1 MARGRDRLQTFNNTK
16 GRQMRKTKRVAMPG
30 RGRSSRNDAVAV
42 PPEPV
47 PSVPALISVARS
59 SVLGPIWE
67 PPALPVPRPS
77 LPARAIAEISRPI
90 AEPPQ
95 LPTVPL
101 PALSPPRVSCAT
113 VETNAG
119 VWVPPDPAMPR
130 FRPRVVFCID
140 RTASRQ
146 DSFKPAKRLTDA
158 VLGALP
164 GELELSLAS
173 FGGEEVTFS
182 PWTIDPA
189 RVRKVAAGLRC
200 KAGYTQLLKVLRGV
214 LEIDAVRCVVHV
226 GDMFEED
233 AHAAADMAAE
243 LARRGIRV
251 IVLHDTSLRGAN
263 FSPEA
268 HDDARAVFQMLAQRT
283 GGVLLP
289 FDITALE
296 ELAKL
301 MEALAVLT
309 VGGTEMLKEQE
320 PVMPAAR
327 ELLRLLP
334 PPRH

>member
-1 MARGRDRLQTFNNTK
+1 
-16 GRQMRKTKRVAMPG
+16 MRKTKRVALPG
-30 RGRSSRNDAVAV
+30 RGRSSRNDAVSV

-59 SVLGPIWE
+59 SALGPIWE

-90 AEPPQ
+90 AEPPE
-95 LPTVPL
+95 L
-101 PALSPPRVSCAT
+101 PAVPPPRVSRAT

-119 VWVPPDPAMPR
+119 VWVPPDPAMQR
-130 FRPRVVFCID
+130 FRPRVMFSID
-140 RTASRQ
+140 MTASRQ
-146 DSFKPAKRLTDA
+146 DSIKPAKRLMDA
-158 VLGALP
+158 LLGALP
-164 GELELSLAS
+164 GELELALAS
-173 FGGEEVTFS
+173 FGGEKVTFS
-182 PWTIDPA
+182 PWTTNPA
-189 RVRKVAAGLRC
+189 RVREVAAGLRC
-200 KAGYTQLLKVLRGV
+200 KAGYTQLLKVLRRV

-233 AHAAADMAAE
+233 AHAAANMAAE
-243 LARRGIRV
+243 LAGRGIRV
-251 IVLHDTSLRGAN
+251 IVLHDTSLRGVN

-301 MEALAVLT
+301 MEALAVLA

>member
-1 MARGRDRLQTFNNTK
+1 
-16 GRQMRKTKRVAMPG
+16 MRKTKRGPVSG
-30 RGRSSRNDAVAV
+30 RGRSSRNDTVSV
-42 PPEPV
+42 PPELV
-47 PSVPALISVARS
+47 RSVPALVPVARPS
-59 SVLGPIWE
+59 ATGTVWE

-77 LPARAIAEISRPI
+77 LPARARAELSGPI
-90 AEPPQ
+90 AEPPE
-95 LPTVPL
+95 L
-101 PALSPPRVSCAT
+101 PAVSPPRVSRAT

-146 DSFKPAKRLTDA
+146 DSFEPAKRLMDA
-158 VLGALP
+158 LLGALP
-164 GELELSLAS
+164 GELELKLAS

-200 KAGYTQLLKVLRGV
+200 KAGYTQLLKVLRSV

-233 AHAAADMAAE
+233 AHAATDMAAE
-243 LARRGIRV
+243 MAERGIRV
-251 IVLHDTSLRGAN
+251 IVLHDTSLRGMN
-263 FSPEA
+263 FSAEA

-301 MEALAVLT
+301 MEALAVLA

>member
-1 MARGRDRLQTFNNTK
+1 
-16 GRQMRKTKRVAMPG
+16 MRKTKRVALPG
-30 RGRSSRNDAVAV
+30 RGRSSGNDAVSV

-47 PSVPALISVARS
+47 PPVPALISARAS
-59 SVLGPIWE
+59 ALGPIWE

-90 AEPPQ
+90 AEPPE
-95 LPTVPL
+95 PPAVRL
-101 PALSPPRVSCAT
+101 PAVPPPRVSRAT
-113 VETNAG
+113 VETNAGG

-140 RTASRQ
+140 RTVSRQ
-146 DSFKPAKRLTDA
+146 DSFKPAKLLTDA

-301 MEALAVLT
+301 MEALAVLA

-327 ELLRLLP
+327 LLLP
-334 PPRH
+334 HLGSSKALTIRRG

>member
-1 MARGRDRLQTFNNTK
+1 
-16 GRQMRKTKRVAMPG
+16 MRKTKRVALPG
-30 RGRSSRNDAVAV
+30 RGRSSRNDTVAV

-47 PSVPALISVARS
+47 PSVPALIARAS
-59 SVLGPIWE
+59 ALGPIWE
-67 PPALPVPRPS
+67 PPARPVPRPS
-77 LPARAIAEISRPI
+77 LPARASAEISRPI
-90 AEPPQ
+90 AEPPA
-95 LPTVPL
+95 LPAVPL
-101 PALSPPRVSCAT
+101 PAVSRPRVSRASI
-113 VETNAG
+113 ETNVG

-130 FRPRVVFCID
+130 FRPRVMFSID
-140 RTASRQ
+140 ATASRQ
-146 DSFKPAKRLTDA
+146 DSFKPAKRLMDA

-164 GELELSLAS
+164 GELELRLAS
-173 FGGEEVTFS
+173 FGGEKVTFS
-182 PWTIDPA
+182 PWTTNPA
-189 RVRKVAAGLRC
+189 RVREVAAGLRC
-200 KAGYTQLLKVLRGV
+200 KAGYTQLLKVLRSV

-243 LARRGIRV
+243 LARRSIRV

-268 HDDARAVFQMLAQRT
+268 HDDARVVFQMLAQRT

-301 MEALAVLT
+301 MEALAVLA

-334 PPRH
+334 PPPRH

>member
-1 MARGRDRLQTFNNTK
+1 
-16 GRQMRKTKRVAMPG
+16 MRKTKRVAMPG

-47 PSVPALISVARS
+47 PSVPALIARAS
-59 SVLGPIWE
+59 ALGPIWE
-67 PPALPVPRPS
+67 PPAPPVPRPS

-90 AEPPQ
+90 AVPPA
-95 LPTVPL
+95 L
-101 PALSPPRVSCAT
+101 PAVPPPRVSRAT

-146 DSFKPAKRLTDA
+146 DSFEPAKRLTDA

-173 FGGEEVTFS
+173 FGGEDVTFS

-243 LARRGIRV
+243 LAGRGVRV
-251 IVLHDTSLRGAN
+251 IVLHDTSLRGMN

-289 FDITALE
+289 FDISALE

-309 VGGTEMLKEQE
+309 VGGTEMLAEQE
-320 PVMPAAR
+320 PVMPAAGK
-327 ELLRLLP
+327 LLRLLP
-334 PPRH
+334 PPPH

>member
-1 MARGRDRLQTFNNTK
+1 
-16 GRQMRKTKRVAMPG
+16 MRKTKRAPVSSGG
-30 RGRSSRNDAVAV
+30 RASRNGTASV

-59 SVLGPIWE
+59 SALGPIWE
-67 PPALPVPRPS
+67 PPARPVPRAS

-90 AEPPQ
+90 AEPPE
-95 LPTVPL
+95 L
-101 PALSPPRVSCAT
+101 PAVPPPRVSRAT

-130 FRPRVVFCID
+130 FRPRVMFSID
-140 RTASRQ
+140 MTASRQ
-146 DSFKPAKRLTDA
+146 DSIKPAKRLTDA
-158 VLGALP
+158 LLGALP
-164 GELELSLAS
+164 GELELALAS
-173 FGGEEVTFS
+173 FGGEKVTFS
-182 PWTIDPA
+182 PWTTNPA
-189 RVRKVAAGLRC
+189 RVREVAAGLRC
-200 KAGYTQLLKVLRGV
+200 KAGYTQLLKVLRRV

-243 LARRGIRV
+243 LAERGIRV
-251 IVLHDTSLRGAN
+251 IVLHDTSLRGMN

-301 MEALAVLT
+301 MEALAVLA

>member
-1 MARGRDRLQTFNNTK
+1 
-16 GRQMRKTKRVAMPG
+16 MRKTKRGPVAS
-30 RGRSSRNDAVAV
+30 RGRASRNGTASV

-47 PSVPALISVARS
+47 PSVPALIARAS
-59 SVLGPIWE
+59 ALGPIWE

-90 AEPPQ
+90 AEPPA
-95 LPTVPL
+95 LPAVPL
-101 PALSPPRVSCAT
+101 PAVSPPRVSRAT
-113 VETNAG
+113 AEANAG

-130 FRPRVVFCID
+130 FRPRVMFSID
-140 RTASRQ
+140 ITASRQ
-146 DSFKPAKRLTDA
+146 DSIKPAKRLMDA
-158 VLGALP
+158 LLGGLP
-164 GELELSLAS
+164 GELELALAS
-173 FGGEEVTFS
+173 FGGEKVTFS
-182 PWTIDPA
+182 PWTTNPA
-189 RVRKVAAGLRC
+189 RVREVAAGLRC

-251 IVLHDTSLRGAN
+251 IVLHDTSLRGMN

-289 FDITALE
+289 FDISALE

-301 MEALAVLT
+301 MEALAVLA
-309 VGGTEMLKEQE
+309 VGGTEMLAEKQ
-320 PVMPAAR
+320 PVMRAAGK
-327 ELLRLLP
+327 LLRLLP
-334 PPRH
+334 PPRR

>member
-1 MARGRDRLQTFNNTK
+1 
-16 GRQMRKTKRVAMPG
+16 MRKSNRVRAG
-30 RGRSSRNDAVAV
+30 SARKDSAVAASSER
-42 PPEPV
+42 PASV

-59 SVLGPIWE
+59 SALGTVWE

-90 AEPPQ
+90 VEPPR
-95 LPTVPL
+95 L
-101 PALSPPRVSCAT
+101 PAVPPPRVSRAT

-130 FRPRVVFCID
+130 FRPRVMFSID
-140 RTASRQ
+140 MTASRQ
-146 DSFKPAKRLTDA
+146 DSIKPAKRLTDA
-158 VLGALP
+158 LLGALP
-164 GELELSLAS
+164 GELELKLAS
-173 FGGEEVTFS
+173 FGGEKVTFS

-189 RVRKVAAGLRC
+189 RVREVAAGLRC
-200 KAGYTQLLKVLRGV
+200 KPGYTQLLKVLRSV

-243 LARRGIRV
+243 LAGRGIRV
-251 IVLHDTSLRGAN
+251 IVLHDTSLRGMN
-263 FSPEA
+263 FSAEA

-309 VGGTEMLKEQE
+309 VGGTEMLVEKQ
-320 PVMPAAR
+320 PTMRAAR